1 MIKSTQA
8 AKVNRCF
15 RNNKNL
21 SLSLVA
27 LSILMANAAHGEQTD
42 AERIKNLEQRLIEL
56 EQQIQVQQRQTSN
69 QPTTQSSTQ
78 VAPAEIPKT
87 AQRSSHAFDAP
98 DKSIVLSNSNTTL
111 QLGGQIWLDA
121 IYNNGEMTNRAG
133 FQPSS
138 IAYEDNTT
146 KDNTLLTAGQ
156 SKLSFKSFTP
166 TAYGAMTTR
175 FEFDMFDSQGNAD
188 FHLTHLWG
196 EIGDFGAGQTF
207 SGFMDIN
214 SFPNTLEYWGPN
226 SMVFTRQPQIRYN
239 TAVSKQ
245 GRIMFTIEKSS
256 SDFALPNNIPNPS
269 YDNINELP
277 DFTGSY
283 LHNGDFGYIKAA
295 MIVRKLGYETTTQK
309 DTTMGYGINVSG
321 LFTLSDEHSIQFQL
335 VHGQGIGR
343 YINDTCCSYYT
354 SAPNELGGPTGG
366 VDAGLDDNGS
376 LKAIPVTGGFAY
388 FNKQW
393 DKQWSSA
400 VGYSYLSVDNLNSQ
414 KAKSIK
420 NSTYS
425 TANLMWSEGHVKAG
439 VELQYGDLQSKSGLE
454 GDNFRIQTSI
464 GFKY

>member
-15 RNNKNL
+15 RKNKNL

-56 EQQIQVQQRQTSN
+56 EQQIQVQQRQTNN
-69 QPTTQSSTQ
+69 QPTTQSS
-78 VAPAEIPKT
+78 APAEIPKT

-343 YINDTCCSYYT
+343 YINDPCCSYY
-354 SAPNELGGPTGG
+354 SEETGG

>member
-1 MIKSTQA
+1 MIKSTQSL
-8 AKVNRCF
+8 KVNRCLH
-15 RNNKNL
+15 KKKYL

-27 LSILMANAAHGEQTD
+27 LGTLTASVANAEQTD
-42 AERIKNLEQRLIEL
+42 EDRIKNLEQRLIEL
-56 EQQIQVQQRQTSN
+56 EQQIQVQNKQTSN
-69 QPTTQSSTQ
+69 QSTTTQSQSAKITPL
-78 VAPAEIPKT
+78 VLPKT
-87 AQRSSHAFDAP
+87 AQRPSHAFDAP
-98 DKSIVLSNSNTTL
+98 DKSIVLSHSDTTL

-133 FQPSS
+133 FQTSS

-146 KDNTLLTAGQ
+146 KNNTLLTAGQ

-166 TAYGAMTTR
+166 TEYGVMTTR
-175 FEFDMFDSQGNAD
+175 FEFDMFDSQGNAG

-239 TAVSKQ
+239 TAVSEQ
-245 GRIMFTIEKSS
+245 GRIMFTIEKSG
-256 SDFALPNNIPNPS
+256 SDFALPYNIPNPT

-283 LHNGDFGYIKAA
+283 LHNADFGYIKAA
-295 MIVRKLGYETTTQK
+295 MIIRKLGYETATEK
-309 DTTMGYGINVSG
+309 DTTLGFGLNLSG
-321 LFTLSDEHSIQFQL
+321 SFTLSDQHSIQFQL
-335 VHGQGIGR
+335 VHGEGIGR
-343 YINDTCCSYYT
+343 YINDTCCSFY
-354 SAPNELGGPTGG
+354 SNETGG
-366 VDAGLDDNGS
+366 VDAGLDANGQ
-376 LKAIPVTGGFAY
+376 LKAIPIMGGFAY

-393 DKQWSSA
+393 DQQWSSA
-400 VGYSYLSVDNLNSQ
+400 VGYSYLSVDNLSSQ
-414 KAKSIK
+414 KDKSIK

-425 TANLMWSEGHVKAG
+425 TANLLWSEGHVKAG
-439 VELQYGDLQSKSGLE
+439 IELQYGELQSRSGLE
-454 GDNFRIQTSI
+454 GDNFRIQTSV

>member
-1 MIKSTQA
+1 MIKRTQTP
-8 AKVNRCF
+8 KLHRCL
-15 RNNKNL
+15 RKKKYL

-27 LSILMANAAHGEQTD
+27 LSTMAAGAVNGQQTD
-42 AERIKNLEQRLIEL
+42 EERIQSLEQRLIEL
-56 EQQIQVQQRQTSN
+56 EQQIQVQKNTASKHASSATSE
-69 QPTTQSSTQ
+69 SSQAT
-78 VAPAEIPKT
+78 PALPKT
-87 AQRSSHAFDAP
+87 AQRPSHAFDAP
-98 DKSIVLSNSNTTL
+98 DKSIVLSHSDTTL

-146 KDNTLLTAGQ
+146 KNNTLLTAGQ

-166 TAYGAMTTR
+166 TDYGVMTTR

-207 SGFMDIN
+207 TGFMDIS

-245 GRIMFTIEKSS
+245 GRVMFTIEKSG
-256 SDFALPNNIPNPS
+256 SDFALPYNIPNPT

-283 LHNGDFGYIKAA
+283 QHNGDFGHVKAA
-295 MIVRKLGYETTTQK
+295 VILRKLGYKTATDK
-309 DTTMGYGINVSG
+309 DTTMGYGLNLSG
-321 LFTLSDEHSIQFQL
+321 SITLSDQHSIQFQL
-335 VHGQGIGR
+335 VHGEGIGR
-343 YINDTCCSYYT
+343 YINDTCCSFY
-354 SAPNELGGPTGG
+354 SEETGG

-393 DKQWSSA
+393 DKQWTSA
-400 VGYSYLSVDNLNSQ
+400 IGYSYLSVDNLPSQ
-414 KAKSIK
+414 KEKSIK
-420 NSTYS
+420 NSAYS

-439 VELQYGDLQSKSGLE
+439 IELQYGELQSKSGLE
-454 GDNFRIQTSI
+454 GDNFRIQTSV

>member
-1 MIKSTQA
+1 MIKITQA
-8 AKVNRCF
+8 AKVNRCLH
-15 RNNKNL
+15 KKKYL

-27 LSILMANAAHGEQTD
+27 LSTLIATAANGEQTD

-56 EQQIQVQQRQTSN
+56 EQQVQVQEKKTSN
-69 QPTTQSSTQ
+69 QATTEKSPSSK

-138 IAYEDNTT
+138 IAYDDNTT

-156 SKLSFKSFTP
+156 SKLSFKSYTP
-166 TAYGAMTTR
+166 TTYGAMTTR

-214 SFPNTLEYWGPN
+214 AFPNTLEYWGPN
-226 SMVFTRQPQIRYN
+226 SMVFIRQPQIRYN

-245 GRIMFTIEKSS
+245 GRVMFTIEKSG
-256 SDFALPNNIPNPS
+256 SDFAVPYYNPNPS

-295 MIVRKLGYETTTQK
+295 VILRKLGYETTTQK
-309 DTTMGYGINVSG
+309 DTTMGFGINVSG

-343 YINDTCCSYYT
+343 YINDTCCSYY
-354 SAPNELGGPTGG
+354 SGETGG

-376 LKAIPVTGGFAY
+376 LKAIPITGGFAY

-414 KAKSIK
+414 KARAIK
-420 NSTYS
+420 NSSYS
-425 TANLMWSEGHVKAG
+425 TANLMWSEGHVKSG

>member
-8 AKVNRCF
+8 PNVNRCL
-15 RNNKNL
+15 RKKKYL
-21 SLSLVA
+21 SISLVA
-27 LSILMANAAHGEQTD
+27 LATLFATAANGQQTD
-42 AERIKNLEQRLIEL
+42 VERIKNLEQRLIEL
-56 EQQIQVQQRQTSN
+56 EQEIQVQNKKTHSLSI
-69 QPTTQSSTQ
+69 TTQSQSAKIT
-78 VAPAEIPKT
+78 PPLLPKT
-87 AQRSSHAFDAP
+87 AQRPSHAFDAP
-98 DKSIVLSNSNTTL
+98 DKSIVLSHSDTTL

-133 FQPSS
+133 FQTSS

-146 KDNTLLTAGQ
+146 KNNTLLTAGQ

-166 TAYGAMTTR
+166 TKYGAMTTR
-175 FEFDMFDSQGNAD
+175 FEFDMFDSQGNAG

-245 GRIMFTIEKSS
+245 GRMMFTIEKSG
-256 SDFALPNNIPNPS
+256 SDFALPYNILNPD

-283 LHNGDFGYIKAA
+283 HHNTEFGYIKAA
-295 MIVRKLGYETTTQK
+295 VIIRKLGYETTTEK
-309 DTTMGYGINVSG
+309 DTTLGFGLNLSG
-321 LFTLSDEHSIQFQL
+321 SFTLSDQHSIQFQL
-335 VHGQGIGR
+335 VHGEGIGR
-343 YINDTCCSYYT
+343 YINDTCCSFY
-354 SAPNELGGPTGG
+354 SKETGG
-366 VDAGLDDNGS
+366 VDAGLDANGR

-393 DKQWSSA
+393 DQQWSSA
-400 VGYSYLSVDNLNSQ
+400 VGYSYLSVDNLSTQ

-439 VELQYGDLQSKSGLE
+439 IELQYGELQSRSDFE
-454 GDNFRIQTSI
+454 GDNFRIQTSV

>member
-1 MIKSTQA
+1 MIKSTQT
-8 AKVNRCF
+8 AKKNRCL
-15 RNNKNL
+15 RKKQYL
-21 SLSLVA
+21 SLSLITF
-27 LSILMANAAHGEQTD
+27 SIMTATTANGQQTD
-42 AERIKNLEQRLIEL
+42 EERIKSLEQRLIEL
-56 EQQIQVQQRQTSN
+56 EQQIQVQKTTTSS
-69 QPTTQSSTQ
+69 QATTQQPQAVKTT
-78 VAPAEIPKT
+78 PAELPKT

-156 SKLSFKSFTP
+156 SKLSFKSYTP

-214 SFPNTLEYWGPN
+214 AFPNTLEYWGPN

-245 GRIMFTIEKSS
+245 GRIMFTIEKSG
-256 SDFALPNNIPNPS
+256 SDFALPYDVPNPS

-283 LHNGDFGYIKAA
+283 LHNGDFGYVKAA
-295 MIVRKLGYETTTQK
+295 VILRKLGFETSTEK
-309 DTTMGYGINVSG
+309 DTTIGFGLNISG
-321 LFTLSDEHSIQFQL
+321 LLTLSEEHSVQFQL

-343 YINDTCCSYYT
+343 YINDTCCSYY
-354 SAPNELGGPTGG
+354 SDETGG
-366 VDAGLDDNGS
+366 VDAGLDTNGR

-400 VGYSYLSVDNLNSQ
+400 VGYSYLSVDNLRRQ
-414 KAKSIK
+414 KARSIK
-420 NSTYS
+420 NSSYS

-439 VELQYGDLQSKSGLE
+439 MELQYGELQSMSGLE
-454 GDNFRIQTSI
+454 GDNFRIQTSV

>member
-8 AKVNRCF
+8 PKVNRCL
-15 RNNKNL
+15 RKKKYL

-27 LSILMANAAHGEQTD
+27 LSTLTAAANAQQTD
-42 AERIKNLEQRLIEL
+42 EERIKNLEQRLIEL
-56 EQQIQVQQRQTSN
+56 EQQIQVEK
-69 QPTTQSSTQ
+69 QPTNQHATITSSQTAQ
-78 VAPAEIPKT
+78 TTALLLPTT
-87 AQRSSHAFDAP
+87 AQRPSHAFDVP
-98 DKSIVLSNSNTTL
+98 DKSIVLSHSDTTL
-111 QLGGQIWLDA
+111 QIGGQIWLDA

-133 FQPSS
+133 FQTSS
-138 IAYEDNTT
+138 IAYENNTT

-166 TAYGAMTTR
+166 TEYGVMTTR

-245 GRIMFTIEKSS
+245 GRMMFTIEKSG
-256 SDFALPNNIPNPS
+256 SDFALPSNLTNPS

-283 LHNGDFGYIKAA
+283 LHNGDFGYVKAA
-295 MIVRKLGYETTTQK
+295 IILRKLGYETSTEK
-309 DTTMGYGINVSG
+309 DTTMGFGLNLSG
-321 LFTLSDEHSIQFQL
+321 SFTLSDEHSIQFQL

-343 YINDTCCSYYT
+343 YINDTCCNYY
-354 SAPNELGGPTGG
+354 SNETGG
-366 VDAGLDDNGS
+366 VDAGLDANGR
-376 LKAIPVTGGFAY
+376 LKAIPVTGGFVY

-393 DKQWSSA
+393 DQQWTSA
-400 VGYSYLSVDNLNSQ
+400 IGYSYLSVDNLSSQ

-425 TANLMWSEGHVKAG
+425 TANVIWSEGHVKAG
-439 VELQYGDLQSKSGLE
+439 IELQYGELQSSSGLE
-454 GDNFRIQTSI
+454 GDNFRIQTSV